1 MTSGEAS
8 MDVQFDYDETV
19 IGKKVELGSLEVTV
33 EMIADY
39 CSALGETNPLYTD
52 DEWAKDGPYGGII
65 APPGLMTALNFG
77 RGGLDPNVKF
87 GNTQFFAGS
96 RLESFEPI
104 RPGDTITATTYVKE
118 VYPKT
123 GRSGTM
129 VFVVR
134 RTDFVNGEGTVVAAT
149 EASQVHREV

>member
-1 MTSGEAS
+1 MTSDEGGSDAAFE
-8 MDVQFDYDETV
+8 YDETV
-19 IGKKVELGSLEVTV
+19 VGKEVELGSLNVTA
-33 EMIADY
+33 EMIANY
-39 CSALGETNPLYTD
+39 CGSLGETNPLYTD
-52 DEWAKDGPYGGII
+52 EAWAKDGPYGGII

-77 RGGLDPNVKF
+77 AGGLDAKVMF
-87 GNTQFFAGS
+87 GNTTFFAGS

-104 RPGDTITATTYVKE
+104 RPGDTITARTYVKE

-134 RTDFVNGEGTVVAAT
+134 RTDFRNGDGTIVAAT